1 MIFLLGGITG
11 VAYVKYKP
19 VKFMGDYCLKIF
31 LGFLLLMLILQLIRR
46 IKIGNKV
53 LAFLG
58 SILYDVYLLHGIV
71 FTIRVG
77 VVRIDNSGAFV
88 WSAVI
93 ITIIFAVIVKKIS
106 VPIIAVFKNIGSD

>member
-1 MIFLLGGITG
+1 
-11 VAYVKYKP
+11 
-19 VKFMGDYCLKIF
+19 MGDYCLKIF
-31 LGFLLLMLILQLIRR
+31 LGFVLLMLILQLIRR
-46 IKIGNKV
+46 IKIENKV